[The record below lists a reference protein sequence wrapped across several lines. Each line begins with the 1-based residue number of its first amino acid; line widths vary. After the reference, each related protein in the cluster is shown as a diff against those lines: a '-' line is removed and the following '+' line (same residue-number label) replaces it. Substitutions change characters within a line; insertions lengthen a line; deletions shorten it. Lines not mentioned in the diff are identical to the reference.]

1 MILKNMLFAFS
12 MATSLLFC
20 RCSDTS
26 APADYLS
33 VRETRF
39 TDSEGRTV
47 ILNGINHVNKNPK
60 EGYLHKNDEELFRQ
74 FRAWGFNCIRFGIN
88 WDGLE
93 PEPGKINEAYLKEI
107 DKRVKWAEENGLW
120 LILDMHQ
127 DLYGRKYGNGAP
139 LWATLDEDLPHKTGD
154 VWSDAYLISPAIQK
168 AFDNFWKNSPAPDGI
183 GIQDHYIFL
192 WKTLAKRYAN
202 SPSVAGFDIMN
213 EPFMGSDGMKVFPK
227 LLEGYARVI
236 AQKTGKVPSEQEM
249 ADMWGNEPK
258 RVEALGFLNNK
269 TDYGTIVDG
278 AFEPVRVFEEGS
290 LTTFYQRVR
299 DAVREV
305 NKKQILF
312 LEHTYFCNLGIS
324 SSFHIPLDKYGN
336 KDSLCAY
343 APHGYDLVTD
353 TKGVSNPGY
362 ERVELIFDR
371 IFKAG
376 KQKGV
381 PLIVDEWG
389 AFYMGDNLYVDPA
402 RHLIGLFEKNLAG
415 QTYWSYWEKIETQ
428 DYFKNT
434 LVRRA
439 VQGSAFSELAEQ
451 MTGPLIY
458 SISKD
463 PVAAAKVLN
472 DFAKTNDKL
481 ILKAG
486 CYSGKLLD
494 KAGVQSLAS
503 IPSREELLAKLLGI
517 MQAPVSGFAVALGAL
532 AKQREEVA
540 AA

>member
-1 MILKNMLFAFS
+1 
-12 MATSLLFC
+12 
-20 RCSDTS
+20 
-26 APADYLS
+26 
-33 VRETRF
+33 
-39 TDSEGRTV
+39 
-47 ILNGINHVNKNPK
+47 
-60 EGYLHKNDEELFRQ
+60 
-74 FRAWGFNCIRFGIN
+74 
-88 WDGLE
+88 
-93 PEPGKINEAYLKEI
+93 
-107 DKRVKWAEENGLW
+107 
-120 LILDMHQ
+120 
-127 DLYGRKYGNGAP
+127 
-139 LWATLDEDLPHKTGD
+139 
-154 VWSDAYLISPAIQK
+154 
-168 AFDNFWKNSPAPDGI
+168 
-183 GIQDHYIFL
+183 
-192 WKTLAKRYAN
+192 
-202 SPSVAGFDIMN
+202 
-213 EPFMGSDGMKVFPK
+213 MKVFPK

-258 RVEALGFLNNK
+258 RVEALGLLNNK

-434 LVRRA
+434 LVR
-439 VQGSAFSELAEQ
+439 
-451 MTGPLIY
+451 PY
-458 SISKD
+458 
-463 PVAAAKVLN
+463 PVRSN
-472 DFAKTNDKL
+472 
-481 ILKAG
+481 
-486 CYSGKLLD
+486 GKLLSYANEPVNGSFSCSWEETD
-494 KAGVQSLAS
+494 SDAPTLIYFPDLGVVKKEAIQIS
-503 IPSREELLAKLLGI
+503 
-517 MQAPVSGFAVALGAL
+517 PVSDLKFIPIDNTSAGYVEITPL
-532 AKQREEVA
+532 AQKRSFHITF
-540 AA
+540 

>member
-33 VRETRF
+33 VLETRF

-258 RVEALGFLNNK
+258 RVEALGLLNNK

-434 LVRRA
+434 LVR
-439 VQGSAFSELAEQ
+439 
-451 MTGPLIY
+451 PY
-458 SISKD
+458 
-463 PVAAAKVLN
+463 PVR
-472 DFAKTNDKL
+472 TN
-481 ILKAG
+481 
-486 CYSGKLLD
+486 GKLLSYANEPVNGSFSCSWEETD
-494 KAGVQSLAS
+494 SDAPTLIYFPDLGVVKKEAIQIS
-503 IPSREELLAKLLGI
+503 
-517 MQAPVSGFAVALGAL
+517 PVSDLKFIPIDNTSAGYVEITPL
-532 AKQREEVA
+532 AQKRSFHITF
-540 AA
+540 